1 MCLVIGRYSKIKEA
15 IEDIICYKIL
25 EKTKRG
31 FVTPYRRVL
40 VDVESKIMRAE
51 GEIRVYTEFDERVK
65 VDKGVIHTF
74 KNLDDACE
82 ELEFFMSTS
91 TMSTST
97 SEFKIYKC
105 IIPRGTL
112 YYTGAYWKH
121 PSYGSICIKFMSEC
135 NV

>member
-25 EKTKRG
+25 EKTERG

-82 ELEFFMSTS
+82 ELELF
-91 TMSTST
+91 MSTST

>member
-1 MCLVIGRYSKIKEA
+1 MCLVIGRCSKIKEA

-51 GEIRVYTEFDERVK
+51 GEIRVYTEFNEWVKK

-91 TMSTST
+91 T

-112 YYTGAYWKH
+112 YYIGAYWKH